1 MITPGE
7 LHNGMMIAVIDG
19 KPLVAAADAPWQ
31 EKEDSGGMIWF
42 TTASS
47 TPKEEPNMGRVFSIA
62 ALQLPMVLAVDVL
75 TKRPVVFDARKL
87 VFREISKEY
96 VDAYCRLFNEKKKD
110 RR

>member
-31 EKEDSGGMIWF
+31 EKEDSGGMIWI
-42 TTASS
+42 TMNSPA
-47 TPKEEPNMGRVFSIA
+47 PRDEPNMGRVFSIA
-62 ALQLPMVLAVDVL
+62 SLQLPMVLAVDVL

-96 VDAYCRLFNEKKKD
+96 VDAYCRLFKEKKPI
-110 RR
+110 R